1 MVVEEVSGHLF
12 QSYGICKRQVW
23 LMARKIIPDQ
33 ENKYIELGRTI
44 DENSYERDKKKI
56 LLDNIELDLIR
67 SDEGDVVIGE
77 IKKSSKA
84 LSSAKLQLGYYLY
97 RLKQKSVKAKGVLL
111 VPKEKSK
118 EEIILT
124 DELEREIVTVL
135 NDIYQIM
142 QNAKPE
148 QAIKIQ
154 YCKSCAYLEFC
165 WA

>member
-1 MVVEEVSGHLF
+1 M
-12 QSYGICKRQVW
+12 
-23 LMARKIIPDQ
+23 
-33 ENKYIELGRTI
+33 
-44 DENSYERDKKKI
+44 
-56 LLDNIELDLIR
+56 
-67 SDEGDVVIGE
+67 VIGE

-97 RLKQKSVKAKGVLL
+97 RLKQKGVKAKGVLL